1 MVLLGPDKLSAS
13 VHPSEDDGRQPF
25 VVGDRA
31 KATHTNP
38 TCLPDEF
45 LLDLQPIFQIRHP
58 GLMFPSMVRTDQKA
72 IPGVKASDLK
82 CAAMLTL
89 RWSRAL
95 YDWYDNNTQAV
106 KPRVIDADDIMNSPA
121 AVRKLCVQTGLDP
134 DAVQYKW
141 DTWEEKDPM
150 KATFLSTI
158 RTSNGILPGMD
169 SRNFDIEEE
178 RTKWKAEFGDEEGEH
193 LTRLVYA
200 AMPDY
205 EYLLSRRTQ
214 AET

>member
-1 MVLLGPDKLSAS
+1 
-13 VHPSEDDGRQPF
+13 VHPSEANNGKAHF
-25 VVGDRA
+25 MASESTNGA

-72 IPGVKASDLK
+72 MPGVKPSDLK
-82 CAAMLTL
+82 VTAMLSL
-89 RWSRAL
+89 RVSRAL
-95 YDWYDNNTQAV
+95 YDWYDNNTKAT
-106 KPRVIDADDIMNSPA
+106 KPRIIDADDIMNSPE
-121 AVRKLCVQTGLDP
+121 AVRELCLQTGLDP

-141 DTWEEKDPM
+141 ETWEEADPM
-150 KATFLSTI
+150 KATFLATI

-169 SRNFDIEEE
+169 SQKLDIEEE
-178 RTKWKAEFGDEEGEH
+178 RTKWKAEFGEEEGEY
-193 LTRLVYA
+193 LARKVYA

-205 EYLLSRRTQ
+205 EYLLARRTQ
-214 AET
+214 APA